1 MSRVAADERAGAA
14 LAPLPPRS
22 WLAARAGAPPPLPRA
37 WISRWPVRRST
48 AVAIAAVIIVAL
60 SSSVL
65 SFFNLRAVN
74 AADQWVTHT
83 AQVDGT
89 LAKLFSA
96 LQDAESAERGYLLT
110 LEPKYADRYRRAVAD
125 LPLLLTQAQGAIAD
139 NPEQRH
145 NLAALAQA
153 VNDRV
158 ALLREALR
166 SEQAGERDSALAIVR
181 SDRGRE
187 LMNAARDEVAGMQA
201 IEKSLLD
208 VRRERAQRRLSTG
221 LATSIL
227 TGVACLLLVALVV
240 PLARRDWA
248 GRLGA
253 EAELRRS
260 EEALRASYA
269 ELEDRVAERTVE
281 LQRAND
287 GLREVDR
294 LKSEFL
300 ATMSH
305 ELRTPL
311 NSILGFVG
319 LLADG
324 RVGPL
329 TAEQAKQLGYVRASA
344 RHLHTLINDLLDV
357 ARIESGH
364 LRLSPVDFDFQD
376 LIAEV
381 LTSQSAAAALKGID
395 LMSAPEAS
403 QLPVCAD
410 RRRCLQVVLN
420 LVNNA
425 VKFTREGGVRLEPR
439 IVDGR
444 LSVDVLDT
452 GIGITPEDMGLLFE
466 AFRQVD
472 GSSRRHF
479 EGAGLGLHL
488 SRLLARAM
496 GGDITVASTAGRGS
510 CFTFHVPVSPAAAP
524 APA

>member
-1 MSRVAADERAGAA
+1 
-14 LAPLPPRS
+14 
-22 WLAARAGAPPPLPRA
+22 
-37 WISRWPVRRST
+37 
-48 AVAIAAVIIVAL
+48 VIIVAL

-65 SFFNLRAVN
+65 SFVNLRAVN

-110 LEPKYADRYRRAVAD
+110 LEPKYADRYQRAASD
-125 LPLLLTQAQGAIAD
+125 LPMLLAQAQGAIAD

-145 NLAALAQA
+145 NLAVLTLA

-158 ALLREALR
+158 ALLHEAIR

-187 LMNAARDEVAGMQA
+187 LMNAARDQVAGMRS
-201 IEKSLLD
+201 IESSLLD
-208 VRRERAQRRLSTG
+208 VRRQRAQRRLSTG
-221 LATSIL
+221 LATSIV

-248 GRLGA
+248 GRLAA
-253 EAELRRS
+253 EGELRRS
-260 EEALRASYA
+260 EEALRASHA
-269 ELEDRVAERTVE
+269 ELEDRVAERTAE

-287 GLREVDR
+287 GLREMDR

-324 RVGPL
+324 RVGSL
-329 TAEQAKQLGYVRASA
+329 TAEQTKQLGYVRASA
-344 RHLHTLINDLLDV
+344 RHLLALINDLLDV

-364 LRLSPVDFDFQD
+364 LRLNPVDFDFQD
-376 LIAEV
+376 IIAEV
-381 LTSQSAAAALKGID
+381 LTTQSAAAALKGID
-395 LMSAPEAS
+395 LLSAAESP
-403 QLPVCAD
+403 QLPVSAD

-425 VKFTREGGVRLEPR
+425 VKFTREGGVRLDAR
-439 IVDGR
+439 IADGR

-452 GIGITPEDMGLLFE
+452 GIGIAPESMALLFE

-472 GSSRRHF
+472 GSSRRHY
-479 EGAGLGLHL
+479 EGVGLGLHL

-496 GGDITVASTAGRGS
+496 GGDITAVSTAGRGS
-510 CFTFHVPVSPAAAP
+510 CFTFHVPVAHADAIAP
-524 APA
+524 E